1 MITYNYEFT
10 GSEEELG
17 VWVIISFIAAIVGGI
32 ILYFTFLSK
41 DNKDAYTGFTK
52 KLYDFFNFNTLTIE
66 GLLKVCYLITAI
78 FITLVSFGF
87 ITTSFLA
94 FILFITLGNLM
105 MRVIYEFSLLVILIY
120 KNVKEINNKN

>member
-1 MITYNYEFT
+1 MITYNYNLT
-10 GSEEELG
+10 GGEELG

-32 ILYFTFLSK
+32 IFYFTFLSK
-41 DNKDAYTGFTK
+41 ENENAYTGFTK
-52 KLYDFFNFNTLTIE
+52 TLYDFLNFNTLTIE
-66 GLLKVCYLITAI
+66 GLLKICYLITAI
-78 FITLVSFGF
+78 FITLLSFGF

-105 MRVIYEFSLLVILIY
+105 MRVLYEFSLLVILIY